1 MVDFGNKLNAL
12 KCIFQ
17 TVSGLALWIEIK
29 HIAITLGYF
38 QPSDLQRT
46 NESNRYSILQY
57 IVNSTLVQYI
67 CLQ

>member
-1 MVDFGNKLNAL
+1 MVDFGNKMNAL

-38 QPSDLQRT
+38 QSSDLLLHTVPSDSFYCASLPFAPKVRGAG
-46 NESNRYSILQY
+46 S
-57 IVNSTLVQYI
+57 
-67 CLQ
+67 